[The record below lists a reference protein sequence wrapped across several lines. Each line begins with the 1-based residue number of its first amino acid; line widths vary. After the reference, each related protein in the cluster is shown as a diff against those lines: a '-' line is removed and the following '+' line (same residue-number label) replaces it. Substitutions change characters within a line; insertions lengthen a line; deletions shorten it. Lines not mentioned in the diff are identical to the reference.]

1 MKNTLKALL
10 LSAALIGGAMTAA
23 ADEKDKATPNVER
36 YNVTT
41 DDGLLAFGK
50 SYYELNGRPAGAN
63 GNYYDATG
71 EHPNWSIKQWP
82 DKDAQK
88 HLATYLHFP
97 ACQSNA
103 QIQLTTTGAVTFK
116 IKVTCCEDNSVI
128 SEKTVSF
135 GAGAQQWVSVMDTKS
150 MPQSAW
156 YKFDIECTSGAG
168 NVGEFFYWKFDQK
181 TADTDRVY
189 TADYMSSPSVHL
201 NGWKTTDPK
210 APAAGRY
217 DWVYQEV
224 MIPEGDDVV
233 GTYAMSLGILHG
245 YMGIQKDSENDYP
258 IIFSMWDNGN
268 TDTDKNLPAY
278 LRSGALDNEDGVTIA
293 RFGGEGTGAQA
304 KRRTG
309 QNWLPGKWVKFVANC
324 RPEVVDV
331 EIDDPD
337 NPGQKKTITYTNT
350 LCTAWYMA
358 DGIDNDW
365 QYLATI
371 RQSGANNYFDG
382 WYSFLEDYNWPSGQW
397 ARRSYYRNG
406 GLHSMVDG
414 KWYHANEVSFGHT
427 DGGTHYGDR
436 NDYGHGVAK
445 EYENCFYLYSGG
457 YKESVND
464 TERTLPLK
472 QNIMPLD
479 EATIQRLTARVDQ
492 AIKKEQTLKIAEQFE
507 TSREQLSAT
516 GFTVVGNNS
525 EATNEG
531 ETNRATAATDG
542 DENTYWH
549 TRWSNGSGSYSW
561 PYTLDIEVSEELQA
575 KAIEQIAFY
584 QGRGDNYRAKSVE
597 VLVSADKSNW
607 SSLGSYDL
615 ANEARPTFN
624 LTSSITGKHYIRLNF
639 TAGYGSFL
647 YLNEVYFRTAVST
660 DALNEQVEEMLA
672 RENQFDGYSTVDL
685 APLKTAYNNGHWTD
699 AQAIKTAMQKVAAEG
714 TILKFGVAN
723 STAALSSFK
732 SYQIHN
738 LYNMGDVIV
747 RNGAPAVADCGSF
760 SVVDEANNWLI
771 LRSEKWNAYYL
782 YNVAAKKYL
791 AYDGGVK
798 LVSEPTP
805 LSITYNEGA
814 FHFNLDASITA
825 GFLSADNHAAT
836 VAQVG
841 AAGAAWELR
850 DNYGLTPDATLVRSL
865 LADIEKNGLP
875 NFDGNGYAIRLEGV
889 DPAVYLS
896 TAEVKDNNTT
906 TYSLSSYPEYFKVER
921 NGSGYTITSA
931 HTGKSLGYTNTTS
944 WDVSNRPDVWYF
956 TLGTEP
962 TTIRK
967 AASGNDVALGPEAEA
982 NKRTAG
988 YGVFTNKDNANTWVF
1003 ELYNGEITEPD
1014 PEPEV
1019 QYFTYKIRSK
1029 QKGTYAYINSAA
1041 VNEAGVTILGLDA
1054 NNATT
1059 FTFEGTFEEGYKMSA
1074 TTASGKQYVY
1084 AVDGGQD
1091 ANSNV
1096 GLTTDADAATVWQFK
1111 YVNSNG
1117 GRDNYNIVPKG
1128 VGRSWNVRGTVG
1140 GVSTI
1145 GHWYSGNYDGS
1156 LWQVEAVGNEN
1167 ISITYNYNGSFGS
1180 VSETYTLPKGSF
1192 FPKTLP
1198 YGVTAETPTGVTTES
1213 SSRNISYSVASDYPL
1228 ALVADAEDLSAFY
1241 NLKIKQGDKHVGV
1254 NDDGTFNVKADAEPE
1269 FFAFVGT
1276 PWGIKIYSYSAEAF
1290 VGGTAAD
1297 NQNVTAAFPQD
1308 EAAVYL
1314 LEKNANGY
1322 AFRVKGTT
1330 NGYLNNYG
1338 GLSSSRLGYWFDNGA
1353 QNDGGS
1359 TFIITEVEDPELSFY
1374 TIGTLVNLI
1383 EWAKEGWVDLQ
1394 KIEEAVNAI
1403 LRRKK

>member
-1 MKNTLKALL
+1 MPAW
-10 LSAALIGGAMTAA
+10 
-23 ADEKDKATPNVER
+23 ADDKDKEKPNVER

-50 SYYELNGRPAGAN
+50 SYYELNGYPVGAN
-63 GNYYDATG
+63 GNFYDEA
-71 EHPNWSIKQWP
+71 HSDWSIKNWP
-82 DKDAQK
+82 KSNNAADPAK

-103 QIQLTTTGAVTFK
+103 QIQLTTTGPVTFK
-116 IKVTCCEDNSVI
+116 IIVTCCEDKSVI
-128 SEKTVSF
+128 SEKTVTMP
-135 GAGAQQWVSVMDTKS
+135 AGTKQWVNVMDTKQ

-156 YKFDIECTSGAG
+156 YKFDIECTDGAG

-181 TADTDRVY
+181 TAGTDRVY

-210 APAAGRY
+210 APSAGRY

-258 IIFSMWDNGN
+258 IIFSMWDNGS
-268 TDTDKNLPAY
+268 TDNDPNLPAY
-278 LRSGALDNEDGVTIA
+278 LRSGALDNENGVTIA

-309 QNWLPGKWVKFVANC
+309 KNWLPGQWVKFVANC

-358 DGIDNDW
+358 EGIDNDW

-414 KWYHANEVSFGHT
+414 KWYHANQVGFGHT
-427 DGGTHYGDR
+427 DGGDKYGDR
-436 NDYGHGVAK
+436 QDYGHGVAT
-445 EYENCFYLYSGG
+445 EYDNCFYLYSGG
-457 YKESVND
+457 YFESPKD
-464 TERTLPLK
+464 TENTLPLK

-492 AIKKEQTLKIAEQFE
+492 AIKKEQTLKMAEQFE
-507 TSREQLSAT
+507 ASREQLSAT

-531 ETNRATAATDG
+531 DANRATAATDG
-542 DENTYWH
+542 DENTFWH
-549 TRWSNGSGSYSW
+549 TKWSAGTGAGKNGW
-561 PYTLDIEVSEELQA
+561 PYTLDIEVSEEMQA
-575 KAIEQIAFY
+575 KTIEQIALY
-584 QGRGDNYRAKSVE
+584 EGRGDNYRAKKVE
-597 VLVSADKSNW
+597 VLTSTNKTSW
-607 SSLGSYDL
+607 TSLGTYNLDN
-615 ANEARPTFN
+615 ANRNSFN
-624 LTSSITGKHYIRLNF
+624 LSSSINGKRYIRLNF
-639 TAGYGSFL
+639 TEGYGEYL
-647 YLNEVYFRTAVST
+647 VLNEVYFRTAVSPE
-660 DALNEQVEEMLA
+660 ALNAQVEEMLD
-672 RENQFDGYSTVDL
+672 RENQFDGYKTADL
-685 APLKTAYNNGHWTD
+685 APLKQAYNSGNWTD

-814 FHFNLDASITA
+814 FHFNLDASISA
-825 GFLSADNHAAT
+825 GYLSADNHSAS

-841 AAGAAWELR
+841 AAGVAWELR

-875 NFDGNGYAIRLEGV
+875 NFDGNGYAIRLNGS

-896 TAEVKDNNTT
+896 TAEVKDGNNN
-906 TYSLSSYPEYFKVER
+906 TYSLSSYPEYFKVTP
-921 NGSGYTITSA
+921 NGAGYTITSA
-931 HTGKSLGYTNTTS
+931 QTGKSLGYNHTNT
-944 WDVSNRPDVWYF
+944 WDVSNHRDTWYL

-962 TTIRK
+962 TSILK
-967 AASGNDVALGPEAEA
+967 APSGSKSALGPEPDA

-988 YGVFTNKDNANTWVF
+988 YAVFSDKDNANTWVF
-1003 ELYNGEITEPD
+1003 ELYNGGTTEP
-1014 PEPEV
+1014 
-1019 QYFTYKIRSK
+1019 
-1029 QKGTYAYINSAA
+1029 
-1041 VNEAGVTILGLDA
+1041 
-1054 NNATT
+1054 
-1059 FTFEGTFEEGYKMSA
+1059 
-1074 TTASGKQYVY
+1074 
-1084 AVDGGQD
+1084 
-1091 ANSNV
+1091 
-1096 GLTTDADAATVWQFK
+1096 
-1111 YVNSNG
+1111 
-1117 GRDNYNIVPKG
+1117 
-1128 VGRSWNVRGTVG
+1128 
-1140 GVSTI
+1140 
-1145 GHWYSGNYDGS
+1145 
-1156 LWQVEAVGNEN
+1156 EAVGTVYT
-1167 ISITYNYNGSFGS
+1167 ISPEGTSLYFTTTDVKDGNNNY
-1180 VSETYTLPKGSF
+1180 
-1192 FPKTLP
+1192 
-1198 YGVTAETPTGVTTES
+1198 TT
-1213 SSRNISYSVASDYPL
+1213 YSVAAQPEYFRITVNNDGKYTIQSVKTGKYVGRNTGKDWWNFNDF
-1228 ALVADAEDLSAFY
+1228 ADAWTIGSLSGSTTILNSDSKGFGWD
-1241 NLKIKQGDKHVGV
+1241 NTI
-1254 NDDGTFNVKADAEPE
+1254 
-1269 FFAFVGT
+1269 
-1276 PWGIKIYSYSAEAF
+1276 
-1290 VGGTAAD
+1290 AAG
-1297 NQNVTAAFPQD
+1297 N
-1308 EAAVYL
+1308 AVYANKTGQKWVITPCPYYGDTVTL
-1314 LEKNANGY
+1314 LCNMVRRALAGKCGKAEVDETAKN
-1322 AFRVKGTT
+1322 V
-1330 NGYLNNYG
+1330 
-1338 GLSSSRLGYWFDNGA
+1338 
-1353 QNDGGS
+1353 
-1359 TFIITEVEDPELSFY
+1359 
-1374 TIGTLVNLI
+1374 
-1383 EWAKEGWVDLQ
+1383 
-1394 KIEEAVNAI
+1394 
-1403 LRRKK
+1403 LRK